1 MQAAFFFLVS
11 SFAVAASATCPQTNA
26 LERADC
32 ICRDLLHLN
41 NVSYVQAL
49 ALLSDETTSARAH
62 FEAHFSA
69 VGDVLRT
76 SDNLVI
82 SETPERFWLA
92 SAELDGAIIQSNHGL
107 VRCWTGTNALLFAPL
122 LIHIGICILSVFVFL
137 SFFFFLPAFPL
148 RPAL

>member
-11 SFAVAASATCPQTNA
+11 SFAVAASATCSQTNA

-69 VGDVLRT
+69 VGDVLRI
-76 SDNLVI
+76 SDNFFI

-92 SAELDGAIIQSNHGL
+92 SAELDIH
-107 VRCWTGTNALLFAPL
+107 THALLFAPL

>member
-11 SFAVAASATCPQTNA
+11 SFAVAASATCSQTNA

-32 ICRDLLHLN
+32 IFHLN
-41 NVSYVQAL
+41 NISYVQAR